1 MWCLSEIKRRNEE
14 FCERM
19 QKMWRSGYAVKHEK
33 DLLNLANYP
42 FPYTVESSN
51 REILFACNKRVLA
64 SVEEINLE
72 KTLRELLE
80 KYGAYT
86 ISLIG
91 SSNREIKLLIWI
103 G

>member
-19 QKMWRSGYAVKHEK
+19 QKMWRSGYAVKNEQ
-33 DLLNLANYP
+33 DLLNLAKYP
-42 FPYTVESSN
+42 FPYTQEDSN
-51 REILFACNKRVLA
+51 REIFFACNERVLLP
-64 SVEEINLE
+64 VEEKNLK
-72 KTLRELLE
+72 KTLRNLLDQS
-80 KYGAYT
+80 GAYT

-91 SSNREIKLLIWI
+91 SSNRDIKLLIWI